1 MCGQTKIEHELASIS
16 RGIGDIRS
24 YGAWAKVISI
34 NLQQMGVACLADL
47 TVAQLLSIITEAEQ
61 TMAEQSDLRRA
72 RNQVQH
78 AN

>member
-1 MCGQTKIEHELASIS
+1 MCDQTKIEHELASIS
-16 RGIGDIRS
+16 RACAELRNYDE
-24 YGAWAKVISI
+24 WAEVISI

-61 TMAEQSDLRRA
+61 AMAEQSDLRRA
-72 RNQVQH
+72 GSKVQH